1 MTRKFSRAAAWL
13 ALSAVFVVLAY
24 IAQTLWQLRPQ
35 EFSLTAEPLALRDDS
50 AALALASQA
59 MRQVGYES
67 HDFEADSLSY
77 DDAFPDVRRY
87 NFHDLARLSTHPG
100 FHVLL
105 VQDGTDVQV
114 MIRRRK

>member
-1 MTRKFSRAAAWL
+1 MTRKFTRAAAWL

-24 IAQTLWQLRPQ
+24 VALTLWQLRPQ
-35 EFSLTAEPLALRDDS
+35 EFTLTAKPLALRDDS
-50 AALALASQA
+50 TALALASEA
-59 MRQVGYES
+59 MRQAGYKS
-67 HDFEADSLSY
+67 HDFVADSLSY

-87 NFHDLARLSTHPG
+87 NFDELARLSTHPG